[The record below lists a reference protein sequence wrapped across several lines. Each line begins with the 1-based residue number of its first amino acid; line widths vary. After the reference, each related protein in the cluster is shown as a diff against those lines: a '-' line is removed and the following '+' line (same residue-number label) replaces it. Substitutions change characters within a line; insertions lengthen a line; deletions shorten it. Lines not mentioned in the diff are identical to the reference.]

1 MRNISLDQI
10 TGSNFSYQHM
20 TFERFLDDMVKLGR
34 EKLEI
39 WGIAQHLD
47 VPRFSFADA
56 RRMRRQLSE
65 REQSVHCITPEQVM
79 YPVNLASGV
88 AGIRHHSIATMKKA
102 ADICVELEAPLLF
115 LTAGRGFEDQPRQ
128 DAWHRAVDALG
139 TVGAYAQSLG
149 IDCVIE
155 PLQRHESNLV
165 TDSVGLAELLA
176 EVNLP
181 NLYVALDTVA
191 MAVAGE
197 TVDGYFTAF
206 GDRIRHV
213 HLIDGTPAG
222 HMAWGDGELPLGAY
236 LDGLA
241 RADYSGYLSFEI
253 FGAKNIFEPYSAY
266 RRSLDAVE
274 HALSASAHQTS

>member
-1 MRNISLDQI
+1 MTISLEQI

-20 TFERFLDDMVKLGR
+20 TFERFLDDMVTLGR
-34 EKLEI
+34 SKLEL

-47 VPRFSFADA
+47 VPNFSFADA
-56 RRMRRQLSE
+56 RRMRKQLAE
-65 REQSVHCITPEQVM
+65 RGQSVHVITPEQVM
-79 YPVNLASGV
+79 YPVNLASSV
-88 AGIRHHSIATMKKA
+88 ASLRARSIATMKKA
-102 ADICVELEAPLLF
+102 ADVCVELEAPLLF
-115 LTAGRGFEDQPRQ
+115 LTAGRGFEDEPRQ
-128 DAWHRAVDALG
+128 DAWNHALDGLG
-139 TVGAYAQSLG
+139 TVAAYAESLG

-165 TDSVGLAELLA
+165 NDSVGLAQLLDELA
-176 EVNLP
+176 LP

-197 TVDGYFTAF
+197 TVDTYFETF

-222 HMAWGDGELPLGAY
+222 HMAWGDGELPLAEY
-236 LDGLA
+236 LAGLS
-241 RADYSGYLSFEI
+241 RGGYDGYLSFEI
-253 FGAKNIFEPYSAY
+253 FGAKNIFDPYSAY

-274 HALSASAHQTS
+274 AALAVAR

>member
-1 MRNISLDQI
+1 MRAISLDQI

-47 VPRFSFADA
+47 VPQFSFADA

-65 REQSVHCITPEQVM
+65 RGQSVRCVTPEQVM
-79 YPVNLASGV
+79 YPVNLASAV
-88 AGIRHHSIATMKKA
+88 TTIRSQSIATMKKA

-115 LTAGRGFEDQPRQ
+115 LTAGRGFEDEPRQ
-128 DAWHRAVDALG
+128 DAWHRAVDGLG
-139 TVGAYAQSLG
+139 TVAAYADSLG

-165 TDSVGLAELLA
+165 TDSVELAQLLNELKLS
-176 EVNLP
+176 NLH
-181 NLYVALDTVA
+181 VALDTVA

-197 TVDGYFTAF
+197 TVDQYFETF

-222 HMAWGDGELPLGAY
+222 HMVWGDGELPLGEY
-236 LDGLA
+236 LDALGT
-241 RADYSGYLSFEI
+241 ADYSGYLSFEV
-253 FGAKNIFEPYSAY
+253 FGAKNVFEPYSAY
-266 RRSLDAVE
+266 RRCMDAVE
-274 HALSASAHQTS
+274 RELDNSAA